1 MMSFFRTS
9 ASNPVFHEA
18 SSPGR
23 SSSVWMWIQGLVI
36 VLLILV
42 IAAFLVAGRALS
54 GAIDGR
60 DAAARAQGHL
70 QTLELS
76 LALEDLA
83 QAQASFE
90 QAERSLRLLSPLGW
104 IPGARRNLLALRSL
118 VHAASVSSRVFGRTL
133 ETGVEALTLIG
144 EDEDFF
150 RSSNKKGELLT
161 RWTSLDREKRALI
174 LARLKTR
181 LPALE
186 VSRNDLHL
194 ALEELEEA
202 FAKEAHPILE
212 RQKDALAGTLR
223 LAQGSLETF
232 TQGVA
237 LLTSVSDEDGGRV
250 LLLFLNDNELRPGG
264 GFLGSFG
271 ILTLDAGAITNLTT
285 YDVMAVDGPVL
296 ESWTEAV
303 PEPLSEYLSVPAWF
317 LRDANWSPDF
327 GESAERALALFSGEL
342 VAAGTG
348 AAIDPN
354 LKIDA
359 VVGLTTGV
367 VADFLRV
374 LGDVEA
380 GGERFT
386 SDNISDALENAVEF
400 TFANRGVTHDRRKD
414 VIQDIADIMRERFA
428 ALTLSQW
435 SEIFTSVAVRL
446 RDKHLLFYAPDA
458 DMERLFVRQG
468 WAGRVAEN
476 FDGDYLMVVDAN
488 LAALKTDPAVSRTIE
503 YRVSL
508 EGDDLVA
515 SVAVAYN
522 HTRPFGPKVTRYR
535 TFTRLYAPEGSE
547 LLSVEGSLANDALK
561 NPSLTPDVPVVS
573 EELGKTV
580 FGAFV
585 SVEPLTRRTLMFR
598 YRLPRHLREAALR
611 GSYDLLVQ
619 KQPGARNH
627 ALTLDLEFDTKLK
640 RAVPAEEAGEWGDT
654 RYRLNTILDQDLDFE
669 VDL

>member
-1 MMSFFRTS
+1 MISFFRKHTS
-9 ASNPVFHEA
+9 TPVFHEA
-18 SSPGR
+18 SAPGR
-23 SSSVWMWIQGLVI
+23 RSFVWIWVQGLLI
-36 VLLILV
+36 VFLILV
-42 IAAFLVAGRALS
+42 IVALLLAGRALS
-54 GAIDGR
+54 GVLNGR
-60 DAAARAQGHL
+60 DAAVRAQSHL

-76 LALEDLA
+76 LALEDLT

-90 QAERSLRLLSPLGW
+90 QADRSLRLLSPLGW
-104 IPGARRNLLALRSL
+104 IPGARRNLSALRSL
-118 VHAASVSSRVFGRTL
+118 VHAGAVSSRVFGRTL
-133 ETGVEALTLIG
+133 ETGVEALESIG
-144 EDEDFF
+144 EDEGLL
-150 RSSNKKGELLT
+150 RSSNKKGELLA

-174 LARLKTR
+174 LARLKRR
-181 LPALE
+181 LPVLE

-202 FAKEAHPILE
+202 FSKEAHPILE

-223 LAQGSLETF
+223 LAQGYLETF

-237 LLTSVSDEDGGRV
+237 LLTSISDEDGGRV

-271 ILTLDAGAITNLTT
+271 ILTLDAGAIADLTT
-285 YDVMAVDGPVL
+285 YDVMAVDGPIL

-303 PEPLSEYLSVPAWF
+303 PEPLSEYLGVPAWF

-327 GESAERALALFSGEL
+327 GESAERALSLFSGEL
-342 VAAGTG
+342 AATGAG

-354 LKIDA
+354 LTVDA

-367 VADFLRV
+367 AADFLRV
-374 LGDVEA
+374 LGDVEV
-380 GGERFT
+380 GGDRFT
-386 SDNISDALENAVEF
+386 ADNIADALENAVEF
-400 TFANRGVTHDRRKD
+400 TFANRGVTHERRKD
-414 VIQDIADIMRERFA
+414 VIQDIVDVMRERFT
-428 ALTLSQW
+428 ALTRPQW

-458 DMERLFVRQG
+458 DIERLFVRQG
-468 WAGRVAEN
+468 WAGRVPKN

-503 YRVSL
+503 YHVSL

-515 SVAVAYN
+515 SVAVTYD

-547 LLSVEGSLANDALK
+547 LLSVEGSLADDALK
-561 NPSLTPDVPVVS
+561 NPSLIPDTPVVS
-573 EELGKTV
+573 KELGKTV

-585 SVEPLTRRTLMFR
+585 SIEPLTRRTLTFR
-598 YRLPRHLREAALR
+598 YRLPRRLREAATR

-640 RAVPAEEAGEWGDT
+640 RAVPAEEADEWGDA
-654 RYRLNTILDQDLDFE
+654 RYQLNTILDQDLDFE